1 MLVTEGRRDPDRGGS
16 DPPQNNRR
24 VWLLGM
30 GGVLVAL
37 VAICG
42 LTWWLIESDDSAGPE
57 RGVTLEQVVDQ
68 PERFVGQQVVVS
80 GSIAEMNLRPR
91 AFGLGGELG
100 ELALVIPQEG
110 TGWDHTVTAED
121 DVRVTGTVRI
131 FHRAD
136 WRDELNMGGDDVFLD
151 PFEGQAMIY
160 ASKVELLDQDGE
172 GPLPPDEPVD

>member
-1 MLVTEGRRDPDRGGS
+1 MLLTEGREDPHHGGS
-16 DPPQNNRR
+16 NPPQNNRR
-24 VWLLGM
+24 RWILGM
-30 GGVLVAL
+30 AAAIVAV
-37 VAICG
+37 VAVSG

-57 RGVTLEQVVDQ
+57 RGVTLEQVADQ
-68 PERFVGQQVVVS
+68 PQRFVGQEVVVS
-80 GSIAEMNLRPR
+80 GSIAEMNVRPR

-100 ELALVIPQEG
+100 EPVLVIPQEG
-110 TGWDHTVTAED
+110 TGWQHTVTAED

-131 FHRAD
+131 FHRAE

-160 ASKVELLDQDGE
+160 ASKVELLDQDGD